1 MFFAARK
8 TLAFIIVFAVAL
20 AIVPSTLSQTKKK
33 SQTETKKS
41 PPTTQSKP
49 NKDGGVKDNSSKDKD
64 SNKSSG
70 KSKAASQK
78 PSTKSGQNP
87 TSKNSNQGKKGEQGS
102 GKKEDQNKGK
112 SASQTDSNKAPN
124 NKKNDDQ
131 TGSGATT
138 KSGKSKK
145 SKTAAEKRAA
155 AAEKRRLEREERE
168 RRARLAREAEER
180 RRAFERGLREE
191 TAANIS
197 RDNLDGED
205 MAIRRVAVQA
215 LAGKAGTVVVM
226 DPRTGQIYSIVNQDW
241 AVKRGFKPCSTIKL
255 VSGIAAINENLVGDG
270 GVLTDRSFPMNLDD
284 ALAYSN
290 NTYFQRAGINF
301 GRQKM
306 VDYARAFGLGTPTGI
321 NLPGESAGRMPTN
334 NNDPRIY
341 SHGDDFEVTPLQLA
355 VMVSAITNGGYLP
368 IPRVTSNSFEK
379 ANFGPQ
385 WRGRVDLPSEVI
397 KSVIPGMVGAAQYGT
412 ARNGVQRHQEVAGKT
427 GSCIGGNTWVGLFA
441 SVAPVDDPKFAVV
454 VITQGDSE
462 RGRHAA
468 SIAGKIFNALEDRM
482 PIGNRPNIASIP
494 RELQPQRRI
503 NPSQSS
509 RFDNESNEGPEVKT
523 INTGSVRQATTTEEL
538 FPPIVITRESSGTR
552 PRIVGQN

>member
-8 TLAFIIVFAVAL
+8 MLAFVIVFAMAIG
-20 AIVPSTLSQTKKK
+20 IVPAISGQTTKKNNPGTK
-33 SQTETKKS
+33 RSSEKKAPKKEESSKGSSSKKDEGTKKS
-41 PPTTQSKP
+41 AKVSR
-49 NKDGGVKDNSSKDKD
+49 SD
-64 SNKSSG
+64 SE
-70 KSKAASQK
+70 
-78 PSTKSGQNP
+78 QNAGA
-87 TSKNSNQGKKGEQGS
+87 KNSNKEKNGERGSSKKKDKSKSKSQKDSDKKDDNQGS
-102 GKKEDQNKGK
+102 AN
-112 SASQTDSNKAPN
+112 ASPKRGRSQ
-124 NKKNDDQ
+124 
-131 TGSGATT
+131 
-138 KSGKSKK
+138 KSKN
-145 SKTAAEKRAA
+145 AAERRAA

-197 RDNLDGED
+197 RDSLDGED
-205 MAIRRVAVQA
+205 MSIRRVAVQA

-226 DPRTGQIYSIVNQDW
+226 DPRTGQIHSIVNQDW

-255 VSGIAAINENLVGDG
+255 VSGIAAINENLVGEG
-270 GVLTDRSFPMNLDD
+270 GVLTDKSFPMNLDD

-306 VDYARAFGLGTPTGI
+306 VDYARAFGLGAPTGI
-321 NLPGESAGRMPTN
+321 NIPGESAGRMPTN

-368 IPRVTSNSFEK
+368 IPRVASTSFDQ
-379 ANFGPQ
+379 ANFTPQ
-385 WRGRVDLPSEVI
+385 WRGRIDLPAEVI
-397 KSVIPGMVGAAQYGT
+397 RSVIPGMVGASQYGT

>member
-8 TLAFIIVFAVAL
+8 MLASVIVFSL
-20 AIVPSTLSQTKKK
+20 AIGIVPAISGQSTKKNNPD
-33 SQTETKKS
+33 TKKS
-41 PPTTQSKP
+41 SQKKAPK
-49 NKDGGVKDNSSKDKD
+49 KE
-64 SNKSSG
+64 SSG
-70 KSKAASQK
+70 KSSSSKKDEGTKKSADKSKKTAKGSSNK
-78 PSTKSGQNP
+78 PAQSG
-87 TSKNSNQGKKGEQGS
+87 TAKNSNQEKNGGRGSIKKKDKSKPKSQKDSDKKDDNQGS
-102 GKKEDQNKGK
+102 AN
-112 SASQTDSNKAPN
+112 ASPKR
-124 NKKNDDQ
+124 
-131 TGSGATT
+131 GR
-138 KSGKSKK
+138 SKK
-145 SKTAAEKRAA
+145 SKSAERRAA
-155 AAEKRRLEREERE
+155 LAEKRRLEREERE

-191 TAANIS
+191 TATNIS
-197 RDNLDGED
+197 KDNLEGED
-205 MAIRRVAVQA
+205 IAIRRVAVQA
-215 LAGKAGTVVVM
+215 LEGKAGTVVVM
-226 DPRTGQIYSIVNQDW
+226 DPRTGRIYSIVNQDW

-255 VSGIAAINENLVGDG
+255 VSGIAAINENLVSES
-270 GVLTDRSFPMNLDD
+270 GVLTDKSFPMNLDD

-290 NTYFQRAGINF
+290 NTYFQKAGINF

-306 VDYARAFGLGTPTGI
+306 VDYARAFGLGAPTGI
-321 NLPGESAGRMPTN
+321 NIPGESAGRMPTN

-368 IPRVTSNSFEK
+368 IPRVASTSFDQ
-379 ANFGPQ
+379 ANFTPQ
-385 WRGRVDLPSEVI
+385 WRGRVDLPAEVI
-397 KSVIPGMVGAAQYGT
+397 RSVIPGMVGASQYGT

-468 SIAGKIFNALEDRM
+468 AIAGKVFSALEDRM
-482 PIGNRPNIASIP
+482 PIGSRPNIASIP

-509 RFDNESNEGPEVKT
+509 RFDNESNEGSEVRT
-523 INTGSVRQATTTEEL
+523 VNTGSVRQNPVTEEL